1 MKKKKK
7 LSGIIT
13 LVIVAV
19 LVIAIVI
26 GTKYFK
32 KQDNAPTATDST
44 VDTTEDDTDID
55 ISSYENKG
63 DILIR
68 SASKILAADGSVDG
82 YIVTV
87 STEGHTDD
95 ILMDVSFDKTGDNVT
110 SLAIVEQ
117 EESEGYGAGIIED
130 KFLSQF
136 NGIVAPVYLKS
147 IEDPTA
153 ETDTSTTAEDSTTE
167 EPTTQD
173 TISTEETSELVD
185 GKYEAETEKPDD
197 QGYINKVSI
206 TIQDG
211 IITEAIWDAY
221 NEAGELK
228 SVMSAD
234 GLYVM
239 TETGLTWQEQAVA
252 LTEYVIA
259 NQSLDGLNQDKE
271 GNTDSISGVSISI
284 NGFVSLV
291 EDCFKQ
297 AASTTSVV
305 EEPTV
310 EVTPTVEATKEAT
323 IDATADET
331 IDSEGTPIDAVSGAT
346 ETSTAVVNG
355 INAAQTFVK
364 EFVLVQQ

>member
-13 LVIVAV
+13 LAIVAV
-19 LVIAIVI
+19 LTLAIVI
-26 GTKYFK
+26 GTRYLK
-32 KQDNAPTATDST
+32 KQDDAASTTDST
-44 VDTTEDDTDID
+44 VDTTDGDID

-87 STEGHTDD
+87 ATKGHKGD
-95 ILMDVSFDKTGDNVT
+95 ILMDVSFDKTGYNVT
-110 SLAIVEQ
+110 SLAIGEQ
-117 EESEGYGAGIIED
+117 KESKGYGAGIIED
-130 KFLSQF
+130 EFLSQF
-136 NGIVAPVYLKS
+136 NGIAAPVYIKS

-153 ETDTSTTAEDSTTE
+153 ETDTSTTAEDPTTE

-173 TISTEETSELVD
+173 TISTEESSVLID
-185 GKYEAETEKPDD
+185 GKYEVETEKPDD

-206 TIQDG
+206 AIQDG

-234 GLYVM
+234 GLYIM
-239 TETGLTWQEQAVA
+239 TETGLTWQEQSVA

-259 NQSLDGLNQDKE
+259 NQSLDGLNQDKD
-271 GNTDSISGVSISI
+271 GNIDSISGVSISI
-284 NGFVSLV
+284 NEFVSLV
-291 EDCFKQ
+291 EDCFEQ

-310 EVTPTVEATKEAT
+310 EVTPTVEATKETTLEAT
-323 IDATADET
+323 TEETA
-331 IDSEGTPIDAVSGAT
+331 SLEGTPIDAVSGAT
-346 ETSTAVVNG
+346 ITSTAVVNG

-364 EFVLVQQ
+364 EFALVQ